1 MLSEI
6 LSPMMLW
13 FIATIAILGA
23 EMLIGTYYL
32 LALACGALVGGLT
45 AYFSHTID
53 HQFTAAGIA
62 TFVSIIGTYY
72 YKRAKRGKEA
82 KLKLNPNC
90 LDAGAVITVNKVN
103 ADGSGSTTY
112 RGASWQV
119 LCTNGDLVKDLNYTI
134 LDIKGSVLI
143 VSSDK

>member
-32 LALACGALVGGLT
+32 LAQPAGLFVVLPPISPT
-45 AYFSHTID
+45 LLIISL
-53 HQFTAAGIA
+53 QQQVSA

-119 LCTNGDLVKDLNYTI
+119 LCANGDLSRI
-134 LDIKGSVLI
+134 
-143 VSSDK
+143 